1 MILKRSGYLIL
12 FALLLSIIFFACKS
26 GYNFKANELLWY
38 TYPAQYWNSQALHLG
53 NGYLGAS
60 FFGGTDTEIITLT
73 EKSLWTGGPYRGDLQ
88 EIGVNPKSLSSLPKI
103 RSAVTGGNI
112 HKADSLTQTDF
123 LGDDKLFGNF
133 SSIGELLINFNHHHQ
148 VQDYRRELDLSQS
161 LGKIHYRCGNV
172 TFFREYFCSYPDR
185 VLALHFTASLPGLV
199 NFSLAM
205 NILQDSAQVE
215 IKENNYYVNG
225 FINENNRPFAVHIR
239 LENSG
244 GQVFARNDSLYV
256 ENADSVV
263 VYLTAATNYR
273 LHYPDYI
280 GEDPDVTN
288 KRVMNNALKQSYSQ
302 IRVTH
307 IQDYQ
312 NLFNRVHLQLKGS
325 RHVEKLSTDSRWL
338 RLKSGQAD
346 PGLKALAFNLGR
358 YMLISSSRPGTLP
371 ANLQGVWN
379 NFKVAP
385 WAGNYQSNINLQ
397 ENYMSC
403 GPVDLPECQQAYIDW
418 IRDLSLPGA
427 EIARLCYGTGGW
439 VSHSTGNIW
448 GHAAPRGDIMWGTYP
463 VGAAWHCQHLWE
475 QYAYTLD
482 SLYLQNTA
490 YPLMKGACIFWLQN
504 LVQYQGYLISSPAV
518 SAEHGALLTE
528 TGLNPAF
535 HDLKSDQYLYNIPGV
550 YQDIEMIWELFTNT
564 ARAANLTGD
573 NAFADSLL
581 RVRAKLPPLKI
592 GQYGQLQE
600 WFADIDNPDCHHRHI
615 AHLYAVY
622 PGTQI
627 NPLTTPEFAAAA
639 GKSLDMRGDGRFP
652 QQEQVSGGNW
662 ARAHRIWCWTRL
674 LDGNRAN
681 KIFTELLTE
690 QGFENLLT
698 FQHIGYHWERPEY
711 YHEGDSLYCHFQLD
725 AVASTPGF
733 IAEMLLQSHLDEIHL
748 LPALPD
754 EFITGSVSG
763 LKARG
768 GYRIDL
774 TWKNNKF
781 QSAVIYC
788 PHNQTPRVRVKDT
801 VVDLSSEKRIK
812 IVQLH

>member
-1 MILKRSGYLIL
+1 VILKRSCYLIL
-12 FALLLSIIFFACKS
+12 FALLLPIIFISCKS
-26 GYNFKANELLWY
+26 SRNLQTNELLWY
-38 TYPAQYWNSQALHLG
+38 TYPAQYWNSQVLHLG

-60 FFGGTDTEIITLT
+60 FFGGVDTEIIALT
-73 EKSLWTGGPYRGDLQ
+73 EKSMWTGGPYRGNLQ

-103 RSAVTGGNI
+103 REAVVNGNI
-112 HKADSLTQTDF
+112 YKADSLTQHDF
-123 LGDDKLFGNF
+123 LGDDQLFGNF
-133 SSIGELLINFNHHHQ
+133 TSIGELAINFNHRQQ
-148 VQDYRRELDLSQS
+148 VHNYRRELDLSQS
-161 LGKIHYRCGNV
+161 LGRVTYSIGDV
-172 TFFREYFCSYPDR
+172 TFYRKYFCSYPDQIF
-185 VLALHFTASLPGLV
+185 AMKFTASRPGAVSFALT
-199 NFSLAM
+199 M
-205 NILQDSAQVE
+205 NVFQDSAAIDIQPPD
-215 IKENNYYVNG
+215 YYVNG
-225 FINENNRPFAVHIR
+225 FINENHRPFQVCIH
-239 LENSG
+239 LENNG
-244 GQVFARNDSLYV
+244 GEVMVRSDSLCV
-256 ENADSVV
+256 DHADTVII
-263 VYLTAATNYR
+263 YLTAATNYR
-273 LHYPDYI
+273 LHYPDYS
-280 GEDPDVTN
+280 GENPAITN
-288 KRVMNNALKQSYSQ
+288 RQ
-302 IRVTH
+302 IMDKVLQQNYEQLEANHIHDYQELYNRVT
-307 IQDYQ
+307 
-312 NLFNRVHLQLKGS
+312 LHLQGDAQ
-325 RHVEKLSTDSRWL
+325 VEKLSTDQRWR
-338 RLKSGQAD
+338 RLKNGQSD

-358 YMLISSSRPGTLP
+358 YMIISSSRPGTLP

-397 ENYMSC
+397 EIYMSC

-418 IRDLSLPGA
+418 IRDLSQPGA
-427 EIARLCYGTGGW
+427 EIARRCYGTAGW

-475 QYAYTLD
+475 QYTYTPD

-490 YPLMKGACIFWLQN
+490 YPLMKSACIFWLQN
-504 LVQYQGYLISSPAV
+504 LVPYQGYLISSPAV
-518 SAEHGALLTE
+518 SAEHGAMLTE
-528 TGLNPAF
+528 NGLNPAF
-535 HDLKSDQYLYNIPGV
+535 HDIKSDQYQYNIPGV

-564 ARAANLTGD
+564 ATAAKITGD

-581 RVRAKLPPLKI
+581 QIRAKLPPLKI
-592 GQYGQLQE
+592 GKYGQLQE
-600 WFADIDNPDCHHRHI
+600 WYEDIDNPECHHRHI

-627 NPLTTPEFAAAA
+627 HPLTTPELAGAAA
-639 GKSLDMRGDGRFP
+639 KSLDMRGDGRFP

-725 AVASTPGF
+725 ATASTPGF
-733 IAEMLLQSHLDEIHL
+733 IAEMLLQSHLGEIHL

-754 EFITGSVSG
+754 EFATGSVSG

-768 GYRIDL
+768 GYHLDIKWQNREL
-774 TWKNNKF
+774 

-788 PHNQTPRVRVKDT
+788 PGNHVPRIRVKDQ
-801 VVDLSSEKRIK
+801 VLDLSGDKRIK
-812 IVQLH
+812 LVQL